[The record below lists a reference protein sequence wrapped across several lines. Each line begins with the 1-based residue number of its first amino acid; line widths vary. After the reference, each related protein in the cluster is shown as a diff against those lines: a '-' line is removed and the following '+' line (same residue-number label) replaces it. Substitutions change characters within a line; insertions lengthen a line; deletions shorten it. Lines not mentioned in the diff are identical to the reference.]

1 LKPFR
6 ADHAVVGADFTRA
19 RSRMSVELYEKRYA
33 EYPVSAEI
41 ASLSLANIGDT
52 FAVREI
58 LFPLV
63 SEGIGR
69 ARGLELSF
77 EQRASDARP
86 WYAQINV
93 AVLTVGARGA

>member
-1 LKPFR
+1 
-6 ADHAVVGADFTRA
+6 
-19 RSRMSVELYEKRYA
+19 MSVELYEKRYA

-63 SEGIGR
+63 SEGTGR

-86 WYAQINV
+86 WCAQINV